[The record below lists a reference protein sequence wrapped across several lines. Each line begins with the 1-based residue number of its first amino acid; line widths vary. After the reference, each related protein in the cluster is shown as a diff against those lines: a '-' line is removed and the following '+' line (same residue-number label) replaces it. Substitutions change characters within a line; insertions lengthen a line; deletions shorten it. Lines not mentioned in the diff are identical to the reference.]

1 MRAAYSGPLQVLLA
15 LANSRNRVPL
25 PEPLKD
31 CHGLR
36 LPRDEDCLL
45 ASNYQ
50 FHPVNPPAEA
60 MDVDDAQEYDEY
72 FTAAAAPPAGKPARG
87 NAVQPQ
93 HMAFS
98 EDPIP
103 APPASTSAPASKS
116 IHITPVV
123 PRPGL
128 PG

>member
-1 MRAAYSGPLQVLLA
+1 MPLLRSALALDRSCPYCGSQGLDPVVWQSAIPAKSLPCHQPMRAAYSGPLQVLLA

-60 MDVDDAQEYDEY
+60 MDVDDAQEYDGNCPHS
-72 FTAAAAPPAGKPARG
+72 AASLS
-87 NAVQPQ
+87 
-93 HMAFS
+93 FL
-98 EDPIP
+98 
-103 APPASTSAPASKS
+103 KS
-116 IHITPVV
+116 
-123 PRPGL
+123 
-128 PG
+128 

>member
-1 MRAAYSGPLQVLLA
+1 MPLLESQGLGPSSSAISNSRKVAALPQPIRAAHPGSLQVLLA

-25 PEPLKD
+25 PEPMKD

-60 MDVDDAQEYDEY
+60 MDVDDAQEYD
-72 FTAAAAPPAGKPARG
+72 G
-87 NAVQPQ
+87 NSCRVHVSLAMWSCQSLSPLQ
-93 HMAFS
+93 
-98 EDPIP
+98 
-103 APPASTSAPASKS
+103 
-116 IHITPVV
+116 
-123 PRPGL
+123 
-128 PG
+128 

>member
-1 MRAAYSGPLQVLLA
+1 MPQLIAAAHPGSLQVLLA

-25 PEPLKD
+25 PEPMKD

-60 MDVDDAQEYDEY
+60 IDVDDAQEFD
-72 FTAAAAPPAGKPARG
+72 GD
-87 NAVQPQ
+87 
-93 HMAFS
+93 S
-98 EDPIP
+98 C
-103 APPASTSAPASKS
+103 SSC
-116 IHITPVV
+116 
-123 PRPGL
+123 
-128 PG
+128 